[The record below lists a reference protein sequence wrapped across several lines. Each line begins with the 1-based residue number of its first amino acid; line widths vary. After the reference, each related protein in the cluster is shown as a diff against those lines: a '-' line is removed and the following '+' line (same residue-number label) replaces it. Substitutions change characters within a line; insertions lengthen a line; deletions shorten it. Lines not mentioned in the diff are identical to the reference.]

1 MSFEGGKE
9 EGMGERG
16 DGGGNDWDWRAARKS
31 WEESRVRVFEEEAI
45 WIWIWIWKMIDEK

>member
-1 MSFEGGKE
+1 
-9 EGMGERG
+9 MGVERERG

-45 WIWIWIWKMIDEK
+45 WIWKMIGEK